1 MTDLPG
7 KPGKDEP
14 LSTRLKWICDEI
26 QADMERDV
34 ALFDGRPLDGRT
46 VAEIHGTLAATIS
59 GLAAL
64 LAENQRLREQV
75 SGVYL
80 GLPLPADV
88 CMHRLKVSSG
98 TFDAGPTS
106 MFAEPPQDVP
116 YLCLRSMPCDVHPSE
131 VGS

>member
-46 VAEIHGTLAATIS
+46 VAEIHSTLAATIS
-59 GLAAL
+59 GLAGVVGAL
-64 LAENQRLREQV
+64 VE
-75 SGVYL
+75 
-80 GLPLPADV
+80 DV
-88 CMHRLKVSSG
+88 FS
-98 TFDAGPTS
+98 
-106 MFAEPPQDVP
+106 
-116 YLCLRSMPCDVHPSE
+116 
-131 VGS
+131 